1 MFKYYKKYI
10 INVDCLKPK
19 IMKLTYTGK
28 IALNIHG
35 TTIHSSFVIPLNKN
49 FNELKALCD
58 EKCDSL
64 IKHYD
69 QLH

>member
-1 MFKYYKKYI
+1 MLKYYKKDI

-28 IALNIHG
+28 VTLNIHA
-35 TTIHSSFVIPLNKN
+35 TTIHSSLVIPLNKT
-49 FNELKALCD
+49 FNELKALSD

>member
-1 MFKYYKKYI
+1 
-10 INVDCLKPK
+10 
-19 IMKLTYTGK
+19 MKLTYTGK